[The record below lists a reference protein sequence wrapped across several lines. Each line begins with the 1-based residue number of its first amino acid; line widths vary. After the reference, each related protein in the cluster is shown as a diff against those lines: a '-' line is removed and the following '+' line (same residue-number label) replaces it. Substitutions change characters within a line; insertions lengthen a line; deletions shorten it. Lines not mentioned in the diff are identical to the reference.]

1 MSDTTSVRILRGLR
15 GEMHPATGPSEK
27 PSRPRTSSAA
37 DGADK
42 PVVRQRAV
50 TASEAITRLARGKK
64 R

>member
-1 MSDTTSVRILRGLR
+1 MSDRTSARILRGLR

-27 PSRPRTSSAA
+27 PSRPRTSGAA

-50 TASEAITRLARGKK
+50 TTSEAITRLIKGK